1 MALGHACAFGGEEKG
16 VLILLMLRR
25 KEGRKEGRRISEY
38 CPSERGKAS
47 IGVAKQRS
55 AAFLFT
61 CGGSALLRHSA
72 SVARPVVAV

>member
-25 KEGRKEGRRISEY
+25 KEGKEGRRISEY

-72 SVARPVVAV
+72 SLSRPVVAV